1 MKTLHYLLI
10 GILFAAFGCS
20 EDFLPTENPEDV
32 LAAKKKAEVPKTVTI
47 PVHGQVTTSPD
58 YTKPLLPCTPIEMK
72 VAVASEGTAK
82 GHSTMTGAFVQ
93 EESTFETY
101 LCDVQLTPEG
111 IPIIYAESDVVIT
124 GQRGDQKFIKS
135 CMWINV
141 VTNVVTGFNEL
152 TGGTERF
159 EGISG
164 RVELV
169 DGRFDPET
177 GSVSWKEEGGGLY
190 GTCRQRLTIRIPNS
204 SKCMPAAPK
213 F

>member
-20 EDFLPTENPEDV
+20 EDFLPTENPEAL

-47 PVHGQVTTSPD
+47 PVHGQVTTFPD
-58 YTKPLLPCTPIEMK
+58 YTKPLLPCTSIEIEMEM
-72 VAVASEGTAK
+72 AVASEGTAK
-82 GHSTMTGAFVQ
+82 GHSTMIGTFVQ
-93 EESTFETY
+93 EETTFETY

-111 IPIIYAESDVVIT
+111 FPVIYTESDVVIT

-141 VTNVVTGFNEL
+141 VTNEVTGFNEL
-152 TGGTERF
+152 TGGTGRF

-164 RVELV
+164 RIDLA

-177 GSVSWKEEGGGLY
+177 GSVCWKEEGY
-190 GTCRQRLTIRIPNS
+190 MDRVVRD
-204 SKCMPAAPK
+204 
-213 F
+213 